1 MAYQNEN
8 YQPFSLKKKKK
19 LAHSVAYQ
27 NENYLPFSL

>member
-19 LAHSVAYQ
+19 KKKERERIRKFVD
-27 NENYLPFSL
+27 